1 MVGPMLQSHLDR
13 STLKGS
19 VTELM
24 TPGLAAEFI
33 QPWYT
38 PLACTPATTG
48 IAFGGIGSAI
58 TVTPAG
64 TTPLLHFVPG
74 VQVRGQQASDMRLA
88 NFFYR
93 ETTLSEKARLRLSD
107 FGSFQ
112 RKNQFYTL
120 VDSQGK
126 PLLEGV
132 RDSST
137 VLKRI
142 AAACQDPNLF
152 EANRERLQR
161 WGVEWSDRTQVL
173 IDENQTDSPVFN
185 RLWLIDFFDGVLGYE
200 ASSQGS
206 LTADWF
212 EKSIC
217 HQPTFPSANMQY
229 TALYPAAVTEYKKSG
244 KARIRRYQ
252 WSPVLPN
259 EERLSSLP
267 VGYTTFELHN
277 PTKSPLEITLVQS
290 LANLVGSGLL
300 KDRPGVQDASFVLQP
315 LAKNPTAT
323 AFDLDIGHG
332 RAARGVLLG
341 QAEPSGDLKGTIAA
355 SVSWNTKDGVTVSV
369 KPKFYT
375 TDEPSVIEGALI
387 SGRVNDIFVKNMYS
401 GREVLCTALCAT
413 AIVAPG
419 ATVELTFALS
429 LDFAEISLPGILSS
443 KKYAAY
449 FPKEQGRAQE
459 ILHYALSKE
468 PELRER
474 VAVEYAKILPK
485 GSLKK
490 LFPKGGTEEERFRT
504 MAYNTLSF
512 LAEATI
518 WDEADRFL
526 VRECADYPFF
536 NSLDVYFYGSFGLL
550 NLFPRLDGA
559 VMRRFSEAVLAINPQ
574 VRRHHEYVNHPY
586 ADLPDPK
593 LEGPRGV
600 RGAVIHDLGSPF
612 DARPDAYDWH
622 NVKEWKDLAPKFVLM
637 VLRHFKTTGDK
648 SVLQDCRE
656 AVYASMQYLEQMVEP
671 GQNFPLTHGTDDT
684 FDNLS
689 SHGVSA
695 YCGTLW
701 IAGLRAA
708 AAIAQELGDTKQA
721 ILWAT
726 AADKA
731 APELDAALWDA
742 GRGYYHFF
750 ATPAQ
755 IGDLLSNKVGELSQR
770 LPGVV
775 PAGASAEQALRAIN
789 AFLWNDKPIPASL
802 LSSPKGMPL
811 VAVVS
816 NSKKNLRTLKK
827 NLIAMLA
834 KDCLAPS
841 FQKRIG
847 LESDDVFADQM
858 LADTWLRML
867 GLKPISTSEQA
878 KKALLAVYRT
888 NYKNNSPRV
897 GAANLAHPD
906 GSPLDEGNFQAHDV
920 WIGVQHSIALSMLY
934 HGLATEARDIED
946 SMYRNLCIEAR
957 IPFSAPEGFNATVR
971 VKPELLMSKLG
982 LRENAAKK
990 LVADLVKG
998 KALTEDGRVALSVP
1012 RKQADFTKKFAAAA
1026 KAAKVDAHA
1035 LFELVHHTGLKY
1047 TAGRYFRPGMIW
1059 ALRS

>member
-1 MVGPMLQSHLDR
+1 MLQSHLDR
-13 STLKGS
+13 STLKGT

-58 TVTPAG
+58 TVTPAA
-64 TTPLLHFVPG
+64 TTPVLHFVPG
-74 VQVRGQQASDMRLA
+74 VQVRGQASNDFNLTS
-88 NFFYR
+88 FFYR
-93 ETTLSEKARLRLSD
+93 ESSLSEKSKLRISN

-120 VDSQGK
+120 VDTKGK
-126 PLLEGV
+126 ALFEGV
-132 RDSST
+132 NDSASA
-137 VLKRI
+137 LKRI
-142 AAACQDPNLF
+142 AFACKEEGLF
-152 EANRERLQR
+152 EANRECLQR

-173 IDENQTDSPVFN
+173 IDENQTDSAVFN
-185 RLWLIDFFDGVLGYE
+185 RLWLMDFFDGVLGYE
-200 ASSQGS
+200 ASAQGS

-212 EKSIC
+212 DKSVAG
-217 HQPTFPSANMQY
+217 QPAFPSSNMQY
-229 TALYPAAVTEYKKSG
+229 TALYPAAVTEYKKAG

-252 WSPVLPN
+252 WTPVLPN

-277 PTKSPLEITLVQS
+277 PTKAPLEITLMQS
-290 LANLVGSGLL
+290 LTNLVGSGLL
-300 KDRPGVQDASFVLQP
+300 KDRPGVQDASFLLQP

-323 AFDLDIGHG
+323 PFDLAIGPG
-332 RAARGVLLG
+332 RNARGILLG
-341 QAEPSGDLKGTIAA
+341 QAEASGDLKGTIAA
-355 SVSWNTKDGVTVSV
+355 AVAWNTKDGVTVSV
-369 KPKFYT
+369 KPKYYT
-375 TDEPSVIEGALI
+375 TDESIVVEGALV
-387 SGRVNDIFVKNMYS
+387 SGRVNDTFLKNVYS

-443 KKYAAY
+443 KKYAAF

-459 ILHYALSKE
+459 ILHYALTKE
-468 PELRER
+468 LELRER
-474 VAVEYAKILPK
+474 LAPEYAKMLPK

-490 LFPKGGTEEERFRT
+490 LFPKGGAEEERFRT
-504 MAYNTLSF
+504 MAFNTLGF
-512 LAEATI
+512 LAEATV

-550 NLFPRLDGA
+550 ALLPRLDGA
-559 VMRRFSEAVLAINPQ
+559 VMRRFAEAVLATNVQ

-648 SVLQDCRE
+648 TVLQDCKE
-656 AVYASMQYLEQMVEP
+656 SVYASMQYLEQMVEP

-684 FDNLS
+684 FDNLC
-689 SHGVSA
+689 SHGVSV

-708 AAIAQELGDTKQA
+708 AEIAKELGDTKQA
-721 ILWAT
+721 IVWAT

-731 APELDAALWDA
+731 APELDAALWDNA
-742 GRGYYHFF
+742 RGYYHFY
-750 ATPAQ
+750 ATPVVIA
-755 IGDLLSNKVGELSQR
+755 DLIPAKVDQLSEK

-775 PAGASAEQALRAIN
+775 PANSSAEQALRAIN
-789 AFLWNDKPIPASL
+789 AFLWNDKPIPSSL

-841 FQKRIG
+841 FQKHVG

-867 GLKPISTSEQA
+867 GLKPISTNEQA

-906 GSPLDEGNFQAHDV
+906 GSPLDESNFQAHDV
-920 WIGVQHSIALSMLY
+920 WIGVQHSIVLSMLQQ
-934 HGLATEARDIED
+934 GLSAEARDIED

-971 VKPELLMSKLG
+971 VKPELLVAKLG
-982 LRENAAKK
+982 AKENAAKK

-998 KALTEDGRVALSVP
+998 KALTEDGRVAVAVP
-1012 RKQADFTKKFAAAA
+1012 RKMADFTKKFGAAA
-1026 KAAKVDAHA
+1026 KLAKVDVHA

-1047 TAGRYFRPGMIW
+1047 TAGRYLRPGMIW
-1059 ALRS
+1059 ALRSV